1 MKRSFLIFSKV
12 QILILQFQ
20 VESPRLQYLKLAQTL
35 KLQYLRLVL
44 ILTVLYLNLIQT
56 LTLLRLRAILSSE
69 HHLVY

>member
-1 MKRSFLIFSKV
+1 MKA

-35 KLQYLRLVL
+35 KLVQIFKLQHLRLAL